1 MLTKPCNDTNTAS
14 NSLYLFTNAIWLC
27 LPVCLLVSLFTGS
40 MTGGKTWGN
49 LIYARHIITYSISP
63 FEQRVFAGFFTQ
75 GPINMF
81 RRAMEE
87 APFAVPP
94 IICGYL
100 IYYFASRK
108 HSQLQR
114 KQPEDYTPE
123 D

>member
-1 MLTKPCNDTNTAS
+1 MYICLLNHVTTLTLPPI
-14 NSLYLFTNAIWLC
+14 LYI
-27 LPVCLLVSLFTGS
+27 CLLVSLFTGS

>member
-1 MLTKPCNDTNTAS
+1 MYICLLNHVTTLTLPPI
-14 NSLYLFTNAIWLC
+14 LYI
-27 LPVCLLVSLFTGS
+27 CLLVSLFTGS

-87 APFAVPP
+87 A
-94 IICGYL
+94 I
-100 IYYFASRK
+100 
-108 HSQLQR
+108 
-114 KQPEDYTPE
+114 
-123 D
+123 